1 LTNKETFKK
10 GWTAREMGTI
20 WEQIK
25 YMNPLV
31 LISISAKERGG
42 TLDKTPNL

>member
-1 LTNKETFKK
+1 
-10 GWTAREMGTI
+10 MGTI

-31 LISISAKERGG
+31 LISISKKERGG
-42 TLDKTPNL
+42 TLDKTPNLKEPSHP